1 MQEILKE
8 LVKTFPFKGKNFQ
21 NQLGFLKFASAEVN
35 KLTKLFWRKGKG
47 REGNSGRGR

>member
-21 NQLGFLKFASAEVN
+21 NHLGFLKFASAEVN
-35 KLTKLFWRKGKG
+35 KLNKLFWRKGKG
-47 REGNSGRGR
+47 IGE